1 MALFSLLA
9 NLPMSIRRTVS
20 KTHSIAIAILICLAV
35 QTLAAGVA
43 WGAPS
48 TTGAP
53 VNKAALNK
61 AVQEA
66 LAKAQAGQGPGGAG
80 APGAPGAAGAGAG
93 AAGGAGTGTGGQGF
107 SELTKKAEEE
117 PPNTQT
123 TATTSNSTSSPLTAG
138 LLIPIAIVAVG
149 LLAGIAF
156 LILRDARGVTPV
168 GDLLGSPGN
177 AEARAARLRKRRA
190 KAKAAKRQRKRNR

>member
-1 MALFSLLA
+1 M
-9 NLPMSIRRTVS
+9 RRIVS
-20 KTHSIAIAILICLAV
+20 KTHLIVMLLLVCLAG
-35 QTLAAGVA
+35 QTLAVGVA
-43 WGAPS
+43 WGAAAG
-48 TTGAP
+48 TTSAP
-53 VNKAALNK
+53 VDKAALNK

-66 LAKAQAGQGPGGAG
+66 LAKAQAGQGAGAGAAGTPGAAGAAGGAG
-80 APGAPGAAGAGAG
+80 AAGAG
-93 AAGGAGTGTGGQGF
+93 AAGGAGAGTGGEGF

-117 PPNTQT
+117 PTNTQT
-123 TATTSNSTSSPLTAG
+123 TATTSNSTSSALSTN

-156 LILRDARGVTPV
+156 LILRDARSVTPA

>member
-1 MALFSLLA
+1 M
-9 NLPMSIRRTVS
+9 RRILS
-20 KTHSIAIAILICLAV
+20 KTHLIAMLVLACLAG
-35 QTLAAGVA
+35 QSLTAGLA
-43 WGAPS
+43 WGAAAG
-48 TTGAP
+48 TTSAP

-66 LAKAQAGQGPGGAG
+66 LAKAQAGQGAGGAG
-80 APGAPGAAGAGAG
+80 TAGAAGAAGAG
-93 AAGGAGTGTGGQGF
+93 AAGGAAGGTGTQGF

-117 PPNTQT
+117 EPTNTQT
-123 TATTSNSTSSPLTAG
+123 TATTSNASTSSPLKAS

-156 LILRDARGVTPV
+156 LILRDARGVTPA
-168 GDLLGSPGN
+168 GDLLGGRGN
-177 AEARAARLRKRRA
+177 AEARAAQLRKRRA